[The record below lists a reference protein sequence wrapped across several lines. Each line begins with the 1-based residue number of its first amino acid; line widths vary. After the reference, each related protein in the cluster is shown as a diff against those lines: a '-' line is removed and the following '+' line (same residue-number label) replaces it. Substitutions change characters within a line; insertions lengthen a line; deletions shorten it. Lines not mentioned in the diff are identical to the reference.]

1 MRDDELLVIAH
12 RQARASSEE
21 GTCIMERTV
30 TLASKSGLH
39 ARPAA
44 VFVQQAKGFQSQITL
59 SKNDKTANGKSI
71 LSVLT
76 LGAEQ
81 GDQVMIKADGDDAQ
95 LAIDKLASLLE
106 EDLG

>member
-1 MRDDELLVIAH
+1 MQHTI
-12 RQARASSEE
+12 
-21 GTCIMERTV
+21 ERMV
-30 TLASKSGLH
+30 TIRSKSGLH

-44 VFVQQAKGFQSQITL
+44 ILVQKAKGFRSQITV
-59 SKNDKTANGKSI
+59 SKNDKTANAKSI

-81 GDQVMIKADGDDAQ
+81 GDQVLLKITGDDAEI
-95 LAIDKLASLLE
+95 AIDELTSLLE

>member
-1 MRDDELLVIAH
+1 MTEHIL
-12 RQARASSEE
+12 
-21 GTCIMERTV
+21 ERTV

-44 VFVQQAKGFQSQITL
+44 VFVQKAKSFRSQITL
-59 SKNDKTANGKSI
+59 TKNDKTVNGKSP

-81 GDQVMIKADGDDAQ
+81 GDQILLKANGEDADAAIDQ
-95 LAIDKLASLLE
+95 LAALLE

>member
-1 MRDDELLVIAH
+1 MEYTI
-12 RQARASSEE
+12 
-21 GTCIMERTV
+21 ERTV
-30 TLASKSGLH
+30 TIRSKSGLH

-44 VFVQQAKGFQSQITL
+44 TFVQKAKTFRSQITL
-59 SKNDKTANGKSI
+59 SKNDKTANAKSI

-81 GDQVMIKADGDDAQ
+81 GDQVLLKVTGDDAEI
-95 LAIDKLASLLE
+95 AIGELASLLE

>member
-1 MRDDELLVIAH
+1 MTEHIL
-12 RQARASSEE
+12 
-21 GTCIMERTV
+21 ERTI

-44 VFVQQAKGFQSQITL
+44 VFVQKAKAFHSQITL
-59 SKNDKTANGKSI
+59 AKNDKTANGKSI
-71 LSVLT
+71 LGVLS

-81 GDQVMIKADGDDAQ
+81 GEQVRLTVNGEDADT
-95 LAIDKLASLLE
+95 AIDQLTALLE

>member
-1 MRDDELLVIAH
+1 
-12 RQARASSEE
+12 
-21 GTCIMERTV
+21 MERTV

-44 VFVQQAKGFQSQITL
+44 VFVQRAKEFQSQITL
-59 SKNDKTANGKSI
+59 SKDGKTANGKSI

-81 GDQVMIKADGDDAQ
+81 GQQITLQIEGDDAQ
-95 LAIDKLASLLE
+95 LALDRLAALLE

>member
-1 MRDDELLVIAH
+1 MTEHIL
-12 RQARASSEE
+12 
-21 GTCIMERTV
+21 ERTI

-44 VFVQQAKGFQSQITL
+44 VFVKKAKAFRSTIKL
-59 SKNDKTANGKSI
+59 SKNDKTVDAKSI
-71 LSVLT
+71 LAVLT

-81 GDQVMIKADGDDAQ
+81 GEQVILKVNGEDADT
-95 LAIDKLASLLE
+95 AIDQLTALLE

>member
-1 MRDDELLVIAH
+1 MTEHIL
-12 RQARASSEE
+12 
-21 GTCIMERTV
+21 ERTI

-44 VFVQQAKGFQSQITL
+44 VFVQKAKTFRSQITL
-59 SKNDKTANGKSI
+59 SKNDKAVNGKSI

-81 GDQVMIKADGDDAQ
+81 GEQVVLKANGEDADA
-95 LAIDKLASLLE
+95 AIDQLTALLE

>member
-1 MRDDELLVIAH
+1 MTEHILEHTI
-12 RQARASSEE
+12 
-21 GTCIMERTV
+21 

-44 VFVQQAKGFQSQITL
+44 IFVQKAKAFRSQITL
-59 SKNDKTANGKSI
+59 SKNDKTVNGKSI

-81 GDQVMIKADGDDAQ
+81 GDQIILKVNGEDANA
-95 LAIDKLASLLE
+95 AIDQLTALLE